1 MKFWDLLS
9 HRYANPF
16 PVVNLM
22 IQNGALCE
30 FITQMLEQIDE
41 ERFWQLYLSRALLE
55 ERSFKDWRAAACTNS
70 KVQEKQEQ
78 PIPVEIDVKATVQN
92 AENILQNFKPF

>member
-1 MKFWDLLS
+1 MLS

-55 ERSFKDWRAAACTNS
+55 DRSFKDWRAAACTNS
-70 KVQEKQEQ
+70 KVQEKH
-78 PIPVEIDVKATVQN
+78 DVKATVQN